1 MTKKIHNK
9 ERCDML
15 LTVFEQK
22 TPKIPTFFSREN
34 FRCSNVKQN
43 FAQTLVP

>member
-22 TPKIPTFFSREN
+22 TPKIPTFFKSGKFSMQQR
-34 FRCSNVKQN
+34 
-43 FAQTLVP
+43 